1 MPPVH
6 MMPWTC
12 NDRERP
18 RELLVASHF
27 PVVTGGHEALAVSL
41 KKFTAL
47 QPFHVKVL
55 EGDFGRSDFGMIES
69 LQKLWD
75 QIGTDWI
82 FRAVNWAGLGILAVA
97 LPGGGAINPLSG
109 ELKV

>member
-1 MPPVH
+1 

-18 RELLVASHF
+18 RELLFASHF
-27 PVVTGGHEALAVSL
+27 PVVTGGHEALAASLL
-41 KKFTAL
+41 KKFTAV

-69 LQKLWD
+69 LRKKL
-75 QIGTDWI
+75 GPN
-82 FRAVNWAGLGILAVA
+82 RN
-97 LPGGGAINPLSG
+97 
-109 ELKV
+109 